1 MKPAYCIIY
10 KFFSTSH
17 IWGLLC
23 FWGLLLATSCKD
35 DFTYNIAGGNGPEG
49 VSTTIRL
56 SLAVPNMEIK
66 TRALSEDD
74 ARKVNNI
81 WIGIFDATTGE
92 RKYSNTFSG
101 EENVK
106 KEHEKYSVDI
116 TTQSGMSYIV
126 GVANVETN
134 YGLVEG
140 EDGYGTLQDLLENKA
155 LSWDKFK
162 AVSNVVNETNIF
174 RLTANLVM
182 SGIYSELSND
192 PTINNP
198 NGWLELN
205 ETPVYIPVNS
215 NNAAYEMPGVI
226 HLRRLVSHIQF
237 KFKAA
242 ANIDLKLDTWEV
254 HNNPSISYLHEQE
267 KDAAEV
273 STSLTQLTGA
283 SDNYGN
289 STIYHFEPGVIGADN
304 SVTYSFDYYQLENRH
319 TGRDCVTDYNDREK
333 EYKDASGAN
342 TGIYESLCESADSP
356 AMGGEGEEA
365 RNMNNFAT
373 YVVVKGQV
381 SYWIKQED
389 VPDTDDNATI
399 KEPTI
404 VPANTAGAVQ
414 RVGNVSYTIHLG
426 NCDAI
431 DGADK
436 VRDFNCFRNT
446 EYTYNVTI
454 KGVNSIVVEAYK
466 QGEPQPSTEGDVTDA
481 YQGVFELDSH
491 FGVFNIELTNEERA
505 KMLYRI
511 EAPYGNNTYICEL
524 KMDKKIHTEKDG
536 ISVTEK
542 EEELF
547 YKWVEFMPTTGENII
562 ATYHPDNVWTLN
574 DMWETGEDSKLTHK
588 HSNDT
593 NGDPSGQTSYWYTVF
608 INEYVYETGA
618 DESGTKWHNYV
629 NAPDRKLWIFN
640 KVPSKV
646 SDDGES
652 FYLNTKYY
660 ISQKSISTF
669 YSADAP
675 KAFGVE
681 QVNESYG
688 LNLAWSYGDYYYNN
702 GGGYALLTG
711 PRSGVKYTCDDGDTY
726 EGEGRWRNDHGRWNE
741 WFYLSGAY
749 TESGSNSTMTKST
762 GKKWDEILNMNRRQV
777 IPAIDNQKVSRSEE
791 TVNVLALKS
800 LTGTS
805 NIVTAK
811 SDLSPNLNNSTY
823 YEILNACLSRN
834 RDLNGNGVI
843 DKDELRWYLP
853 TSGGYLRLVLGQN
866 SLHSFLMDYN
876 NNKELPYP
884 NSTSDNTR
892 FHFNGSDRKKLYAEE
907 GISSNEIVNGNAWQY
922 PGWEIRCVRD
932 LGTNLKTISKEDDV
946 TPAFGYDGTDKTIIK
961 SYYYD
966 QASIRETVKEPLPVH
981 KVNAKEN
988 MIAKAFQY
996 YDTGATSDNINVKKD
1011 LEVKS
1016 NAEWKALLQKGDPCV
1031 TKFGKGW
1038 RVPNQR
1044 ELTILRRTGVIKA
1057 INNNEDRWLSCTEEY
1072 YGTRTMGVTPAIST
1086 AISDYDISSYQIYLR
1101 CVRDVE

>member
-10 KFFSTSH
+10 KFFPTNH

-23 FWGLLLATSCKD
+23 LWGLLLATSCKD
-35 DFTYNIAGGNGPEG
+35 DFAYNVAGGNEPEG
-49 VSTTIRL
+49 VPTTIRL

-66 TRALSEDD
+66 TRALSEED

-101 EENVK
+101 EESVK

-116 TTQSGMSYIV
+116 TTKSGMSYIV

-155 LSWDKFK
+155 LNWDKFK

-182 SGIYSELSND
+182 SGIYSELTND
-192 PTINNP
+192 PTMSNP

-205 ETPVYIPVNS
+205 ETPVYIPVSS
-215 NNAAYEMPGVI
+215 NNAAYEMPGAI

-237 KFKAA
+237 NFQAD

-289 STIYHFEPGVIGADN
+289 STVYHFEPGVIGADN

-319 TGRDCVTDYNDREK
+319 TGLDWVQRYSDREK
-333 EYKDASGAN
+333 EYKDGSGAN
-342 TGIYESLCESADSP
+342 TGIYESLCENAESP
-356 AMGGEGEEA
+356 TMGGEGEEA

-381 SYWIKQED
+381 SYWIMQED
-389 VPDTDDNATI
+389 VPETDDDATI

-404 VPANTAGAVQ
+404 VPANTVGAVQ

-481 YQGVFELDSH
+481 YQGVYELDSH

-511 EAPYGNNTYICEL
+511 EAPFGNNTYIREL
-524 KMDKKIHTEKDG
+524 KMNQETQIEKDG
-536 ISVTEK
+536 INASSE

-547 YKWVEFMPTTGENII
+547 YKWVEFRPTTGKDII
-562 ATYHPDNVWTLN
+562 AAYEPEEVWTLD
-574 DMWETGEDSKLTHK
+574 DMWKTENDKLTHK
-588 HSNDT
+588 HSSDA

-646 SDDGES
+646 SEDGES

-688 LNLAWSYGDYYYNN
+688 LNLAWSNTLVTGARN
-702 GGGYALLTG
+702 GISY
-711 PRSGVKYTCDDGDTY
+711 VCDDNETY
-726 EGEGRWRNDHGRWNE
+726 IGEGRWRNDHGRWNE

-749 TESGSNSTMTKST
+749 NDRSYSTTMREDV
-762 GKKWDEILNMNRRQV
+762 GAKKWGDILDMNKRQSL
-777 IPAIDNQKVSRSEE
+777 PAINNQNAVREE
-791 TVNVLALKS
+791 EITNVLALKS
-800 LTGTS
+800 LTGS
-805 NIVTAK
+805 DYITAHN
-811 SDLSPNLNNSTY
+811 NLKPSLTNSTY

-834 RDLNGNGVI
+834 RDLNGDGLI
-843 DKDELRWYLP
+843 DKSELRWYLP

-866 SLHSFLMDYN
+866 SLHSYLMDYN
-876 NNKELPYP
+876 NNKTLPY
-884 NSTSDNTR
+884 SDAIYAWCNTR
-892 FHFNGSDRKKLYAEE
+892 FHFNGSDKKKLYAEE
-907 GISSNEIVNGNAWQY
+907 GVSSNDIGTSVWQY

-932 LGTNLKTISKEDDV
+932 LGTNLNTISKEDDV
-946 TPAFGYDGTDKTIIK
+946 TPAFGYDETDKTIIK

-996 YDTGATSDNINVKKD
+996 YYTGATGDDINVKND
-1011 LEVKS
+1011 LKATS
-1016 NAEWKALLQKGDPCV
+1016 NAEWKALLQKEDPCV

-1044 ELTILRRTGVIKA
+1044 ELTVLRRTGVIKS
-1057 INNNEDRWLSCTEEY
+1057 NNTEDRWLSCTEEY
-1072 YGTRTMGVTPAIST
+1072 YGTRTMGVTPTIST
-1086 AISDYDISSYQIYLR
+1086 AISDDDISEKNIYLR